1 MRTRTKAPTIPITR
15 PRRDW
20 IAIQQSARDASVEKF
35 YSDEDK
41 GILGRIALSIGKKL
55 AADKSEPMTFEQT
68 DDHWRTFLLRFQY
81 DAPGISGRCMS
92 VIDAIGRLLSDR
104 EFRRDRPRPVLVDPK
119 MLAWA
124 KADLAK

>member
-1 MRTRTKAPTIPITR
+1 MRTRKQPTIPITR

-20 IAIQQSARDASVEKF
+20 LAIQQSARDASVEPAHP
-35 YSDEDK
+35 DRQ
-41 GILGRIALSIGKKL
+41 LMGRIAQRLGEKL

-104 EFRRDRPRPVLVDPK
+104 EFRQDRPRPVLVDPK